1 MPLLAGFLGGQSCL
15 PLSWCHLLVP
25 PMQQGQLL
33 QHNSILISWHRSHFG
48 SRYTL
53 GCCGH
58 ASLFCAGSI
67 PAAFTLLQQQG
78 KLCAVTSGLFCR
90 APLLAAATVAAQ
102 SGPAFSTACP
112 VLNATACWISW
123 WPIVLAL
130 IMVSS
135 AGASNAARTTSSAQ
149 FNSDLLAP

>member
-25 PMQQGQLL
+25 PMQQRQFL

-78 KLCAVTSGLFCR
+78 KLCAVTSGLFAELHFWR
-90 APLLAAATVAAQ
+90 LPPWLPNPAQSSTQHAQYRMPLLAGFLGGQ
-102 SGPAFSTACP
+102 SCLPLSWCHLL
-112 VLNATACWISW
+112 VL
-123 WPIVLAL
+123 PMQQGHFL
-130 IMVSS
+130 
-135 AGASNAARTTSSAQ
+135 AQ
-149 FNSDLLAP
+149 FKSDLLAP